1 MVTGE
6 KQPHRRSERQKAVAA
21 ICGQFFVTYI
31 GSHPSRQIFHIGE
44 SMQAYP
50 LITDPKTV
58 SSQFHIL
65 QRCRILHREGKVF
78 LYQSGVIRCSG
89 DFIVRQASDGNK
101 PRIVDNPLKLT
112 GRFQKF
118 SCGVLID
125 LFGDNIAPAE
135 R

>member
-6 KQPHRRSERQKAVAA
+6 KQPHRRSERQRQSLRSVDS
-21 ICGQFFVTYI
+21 FFVTYI
-31 GSHPSRQIFHIGE
+31 GSHRPGRSSPHRREYASIPAYHRSGRPS
-44 SMQAYP
+44 AP
-50 LITDPKTV
+50 
-58 SSQFHIL
+58 SSIS